1 MFLFCSSVPGH
12 DDKKIGLCI
21 KGLSKFSAWAQ
32 KEKCVNALK
41 DKNHKC
47 YVSLIRNVC
56 TAWENSVERS
66 TLLSQFFNHINK
78 FSSILDVH
86 FLRETLRRN
95 ISKLAAYWRR
105 SWDIALQEQCASHVY
120 GITSSLLHNIT
131 NVDILCP
138 LVTGGNEHTI
148 MEILVPAFFTSTLF
162 NASHINMVRN
172 SAFYAALRRDG
183 LVSIFVCFSRLNFST
198 NRHIEKLL
206 RSAVQAILDN
216 AKVWQNSTRKLAVRP
231 SDRTA
236 YSSSAENASIKE
248 TIAEALSAC
257 QQKFKEKE
265 DIEKAIRLKKF
276 VFATIL
282 QKVV

>member
-1 MFLFCSSVPGH
+1 MYVLHGKIQLSAPLFCHS
-12 DDKKIGLCI
+12 
-21 KGLSKFSAWAQ
+21 
-32 KEKCVNALK
+32 
-41 DKNHKC
+41 
-47 YVSLIRNVC
+47 
-56 TAWENSVERS
+56 
-66 TLLSQFFNHINK
+66 FFDINK
-78 FSSILDVH
+78 FSNTVDVH
-86 FLRETLRRN
+86 FVREILRSN
-95 ISKLAAYWRR
+95 IRKLAAYWRR
-105 SWDIALQEQCASHVY
+105 SWDTALQEQCVSHVY
-120 GITSSLLHNIT
+120 GITSSLLYNIT

-138 LVTGGNEHTI
+138 LVTGGNEQTI
-148 MEILVPAFFTSTLF
+148 VEILVPTFYTNTLF
-162 NASHINMVRN
+162 NASHLNMVGN

-206 RSAVQAILDN
+206 RSAVQVILDN
-216 AKVWQNSTRKLAVRP
+216 AKVWQNSTRKSAVRP